1 MSYYVWFGLFAI
13 LGYLIVT
20 DASVAKY
27 VVLLG
32 KEAKLNYEKLKW
44 WVRWWVKYNPNN
56 PIVRFQ
62 IRRNADKL
70 ARELFNEQ
78 QNKINSGSSTDQQS
92 DNSTGEQ

>member
-1 MSYYVWFGLFAI
+1 MTYYAWLTLFVICA
-13 LGYLIVT
+13 YLIVT
-20 DASVAKY
+20 DASIAKY
-27 VVLLG
+27 VVLLW
-32 KEAKLNYEKLKW
+32 KESKLNYEKLKW
-44 WVRWWVKYNPNN
+44 WVRYSPDNPL
-56 PIVRFQ
+56 VRYA